1 MSPTVP
7 AYQTS
12 FSFSIRAEKLSFW
25 QQRLLQFCAV
35 VMPFSSVNTN
45 ATQRRNVV
53 AASSFTHWP
62 ASRMPACM
70 RHSAPAVCSLLQVV
84 KGQIWTFDQTQ
95 SFPFAV
101 FTPVRMTVIKL
112 KSGGLWVHA
121 PVAPTQV
128 CSIDRPH
135 TQLLECF

>member
-1 MSPTVP
+1 MHHCVP
-7 AYQTS
+7 
-12 FSFSIRAEKLSFW
+12 
-25 QQRLLQFCAV
+25 
-35 VMPFSSVNTN
+35 
-45 ATQRRNVV
+45 
-53 AASSFTHWP
+53 P
-62 ASRMPACM
+62 A
-70 RHSAPAVCSLLQVV
+70 CSLLQVV

-128 CSIDRPH
+128 CSAGSTDTPPPPKQLSVHAPLEHSTDR
-135 TQLLECF
+135 